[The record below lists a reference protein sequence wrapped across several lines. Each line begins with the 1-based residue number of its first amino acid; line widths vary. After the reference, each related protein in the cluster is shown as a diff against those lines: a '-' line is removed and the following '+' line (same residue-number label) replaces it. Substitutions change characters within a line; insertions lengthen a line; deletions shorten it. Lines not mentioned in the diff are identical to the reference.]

1 MSVTADEARG
11 RPRLTVVRGSRAPLA
26 DAASDWRRVAAAVL
40 ACTHELSRHL
50 LEQRWVRVD
59 EAMQERREL
68 LGWFKQMPLD
78 ADGRRCLL
86 SLIQAADE
94 SERAICSMMGLMLG
108 STAGA
113 ARSPQ

>member
-1 MSVTADEARG
+1 MVRAHAPPAD
-11 RPRLTVVRGSRAPLA
+11 V
-26 DAASDWRRVAAAVL
+26 ASDWRRVAAAVL

-68 LGWFKQMPLD
+68 LGWLERMPLD

-86 SLIQAADE
+86 SLRQAADE
-94 SERAICSMMGLMLG
+94 SERAISSMLG
-108 STAGA
+108 AAVLGTA
-113 ARSPQ
+113 RCRQ